1 MLHSNVGLDFFVKY
15 NDAIA
20 HFAKGKQSSL
30 NLQNTWIR
38 IYIYIYIICWV
49 CKNYFY
55 KGFRV

>member
-1 MLHSNVGLDFFVKY
+1 VKY